1 MVEQHKNF
9 CPACGHMM
17 AKPKRGLSTIEF
29 RRTIHGCED
38 RDSLYENMCKLI
50 KIYRNVT
57 KDAGL
62 TVTFTQ
68 SFEDLLNENQHDA
81 PNIKLWLLEQLNG
94 LDRDVGEQALYRLLY
109 DFYSEEG
116 IDTPFAVFYDI
127 YSEMTDNPL
136 SKNCVSRA
144 LRALGLMT
152 KMIRMIIDGKEKS
165 VISIRASAEELR
177 DIFRKNGISY

>member
-1 MVEQHKNF
+1 
-9 CPACGHMM
+9 MM

-38 RDSLYENMCKLI
+38 RNSLYKNMCKLI

-57 KDAGL
+57 KDAKL
-62 TVTFTQ
+62 TVIFTYG
-68 SFEDLLNENQHDA
+68 FESILDNILQNTDT
-81 PNIKLWLLEQLNG
+81 IKLWLLEQLNG
-94 LDRDVGEQALYRLLY
+94 LDRDVGERAVYRLLY
-109 DFYSEEG
+109 DFYLEEG

-144 LRALGLMT
+144 LRALGLQT
-152 KMIRMIIDGKEKS
+152 KMVRMIIDGKEKS
-165 VISIRASAEELR
+165 VITIRASAEELR